1 MKSTL
6 GMVLALLT
14 LLELTFS
21 SQVAFAANDITRLV
35 PFQGRLHGG
44 DNKIVSDGTYDL
56 TFYVYETPT
65 GGTSLWTETH
75 PSVSVIHGY
84 VNVLLGAISPMVES
98 NYANQAP
105 LYGEDKN
112 TVNFAEQKYL
122 GISINGG
129 AEMFPRSQLV
139 PTFHAY
145 TANHATHATQ
155 ADNADN
161 LGGKAANT
169 YSQVSYVN
177 NADSV
182 LNTKIDNSIGDINT
196 VITTKF
202 GEKFNDNKAKDADLL
217 DGKEAAD
224 FLLIGAKAVNTDLLD
239 GKDSNDFS
247 QAKGNEYF
255 GNDDSN
261 ITTAQFIE
269 LLNAKGA
276 FSIPH
281 WVAKGAWSYGG
292 NRNITD
298 TGIISS
304 LELAGSVVEVFTNNN
319 TTYTIRVTGAPAG
332 AAAHRVFEYINH
344 GSSYTPG
351 WKEIVTNKAGKAYD
365 ADKFD
370 GLDSTVYART
380 NIHETFGSS
389 ITVNGD
395 THINYNGGGD
405 AWVHFYDDNS
415 NTWRSMGWD
424 DSKNRMVVEQ
434 DNGVFTSV
442 GGGLNQVWS
451 GNATKAYGNWG
462 TGLYYIK
469 VSGGGRSFT
478 SVMILESLNENM
490 ETSVGEGA
498 YMIYRANENSWQS
511 SYGNIIRIYK
521 VQTPLGD

>member
-1 MKSTL
+1 ML
-6 GMVLALLT
+6 GMVLTLLT

-21 SQVAFAANDITRLV
+21 SQVALAANDITRLV

-56 TFYVYETPT
+56 TFYVYDTPT

-98 NYANQAP
+98 NYATQAP
-105 LYGEDKN
+105 LYGEAKN
-112 TVNFAEQKYL
+112 TVNFSEQKYL

-161 LGGKAANT
+161 LGDKAAST
-169 YSQVSYVN
+169 YAQVNYVN
-177 NADSV
+177 NADGV
-182 LNTKIDNSIGDINT
+182 LNLKIDDN
-196 VITTKF
+196 ITNVTTALNA
-202 GEKFNDNKAKDADLL
+202 KFNGAKAKDADLFDGLNSTDFLRNTAKAVDADKLDNLDSTAFLRSTAKAVDADKL
-217 DGKEAAD
+217 DGLNSTD
-224 FLLIGAKAVNTDLLD
+224 FLRSGAKAVDANLL
-239 GKDSNDFS
+239 
-247 QAKGNEYF
+247 
-255 GNDDSN
+255 
-261 ITTAQFIE
+261 
-269 LLNAKGA
+269 
-276 FSIPH
+276 
-281 WVAKGAWSYGG
+281 
-292 NRNITD
+292 
-298 TGIISS
+298 
-304 LELAGSVVEVFTNNN
+304 
-319 TTYTIRVTGAPAG
+319 
-332 AAAHRVFEYINH
+332 
-344 GSSYTPG
+344 
-351 WKEIVTNKAGKAYD
+351 
-365 ADKFD
+365 D

-434 DNGVFTSV
+434 NNGVFTSV
-442 GGGLNQVWS
+442 GGGLKQVWS
-451 GNATKAYGNWG
+451 GNANKAYGNWG

-478 SVMILESLNENM
+478 SVMILESLNEDM
-490 ETSVGEGA
+490 QTSVGEGA
-498 YMIYRANENSWQS
+498 WMIYRANENSWQS